1 MNNIIISKMQESHIN
16 QVYNISALSFH
27 TPWTV
32 DSLKDELSSNK
43 YARYFVA
50 SIDDLVV
57 GYGGIWIIID
67 EAHVTNIA
75 VHPEYRGIGIGKK
88 ILEAL
93 IEQCK
98 IEFIPSMTLEVRV
111 SNAVAISLYKSYG
124 FSEEGIRKKYY
135 GDTGEDGIIM
145 WKRNIV

>member
-1 MNNIIISKMQESHIN
+1 MNNIVISKMQESDIKE
-16 QVYNISALSFH
+16 VFKISALSFH

-32 DSLKDELSSNK
+32 DSLKDELNSNK

-50 SIDDLVV
+50 KIDNLVIA
-57 GYGGIWIIID
+57 YGGIWIIID

-93 IEQCK
+93 IDQCI
-98 IEFIPSMTLEVRV
+98 IEFIPSMTLEVRI
-111 SNAVAISLYKSYG
+111 SNSVAISLYKSFG

-145 WKRNIV
+145 WKRNII